1 MRRQLAIGPVTI
13 EVVRGDIAEQ
23 PDVDAVVN
31 AANAELKPGGG
42 VAGALH
48 AAAGPE
54 LERAARPFAP
64 LSPGEAA
71 ITPAFDL
78 PNRFVIHCLGPV
90 YGADEPAEPL
100 LVSCY
105 REGLVLAEANE
116 VVSIAFPLISAGAFG
131 YPLHD
136 AARVAVDTA
145 VDLAPSLEVVRL
157 VRFVAFQPAEARVL
171 EEALSARAGH
181 V

>member
-1 MRRQLAIGPVTI
+1 MPRQITIGPVTI
-13 EVVRGDIAEQ
+13 EVVRGDIAAQ

-31 AANAELKPGGG
+31 AANADLRPGGG

-64 LSPGEAA
+64 LSPGEAT
-71 ITPAFDL
+71 ITPAFGL
-78 PNRFVIHCLGPV
+78 PNRFVIHGLGPV

-105 REGLVLAEANE
+105 REALVLAEAND
-116 VVSIAFPLISAGAFG
+116 VRSIAFPLISAGAFG

-136 AARVAVDTA
+136 AVRVAVDTT
-145 VDLAPSLEVVRL
+145 VDLAPSLEVVRR
-157 VRFVAFQPAEARVL
+157 VRFVAHQPVEARLL
-171 EEALSARAGH
+171 EEALAIHA
-181 V
+181 

>member
-1 MRRQLAIGPVTI
+1 MPNHRQLAIGPVTI
-13 EVVRGDIAEQ
+13 EVVRGDIAAQ
-23 PDVDAVVN
+23 ADVDAVVN
-31 AANAELKPGGG
+31 AANAELGPGGG

-64 LSPGEAA
+64 LAPGEAA

-78 PNRFVIHCLGPV
+78 PNRFVIHVLGPV
-90 YGADEPAEPL
+90 YGADEQAEPL

-105 REGLVLAEANE
+105 REALVLAEAND
-116 VVSIAFPLISAGAFG
+116 VRSVAFPLISAGAFG

-136 AARVAVDTA
+136 AARVAVDTT

-157 VRFVAFQPAEARVL
+157 VRLVAFGAAEARIL
-171 EEALSARAGH
+171 EAALAVRA
-181 V
+181 

>member
-1 MRRQLAIGPVTI
+1 MRRNLVIGPVTI
-13 EVVRGDIAEQ
+13 EVVRGDIADQ

-90 YGADEPAEPL
+90 YGVDEPGEPL

-105 REGLVLAEANE
+105 REALVLAEANE
-116 VVSIAFPLISAGAFG
+116 VRSIAFPLISAGAFG
-131 YPLHD
+131 YPLPD
-136 AARVAVDTA
+136 AARIAVDAA

-157 VRFVAFQPAEARVL
+157 VRFVAFEQAHAGVL
-171 EEALSARAGH
+171 EEALGAKG
-181 V
+181 